1 MTIPSDKPP
10 PVTWKTISR
19 VADEANAAD
28 AADISALSSL
38 SDADLD
44 AQLAAAGFSP
54 DDAGKLVDDALATPA
69 KPAGLVVVPG
79 GVDSP
84 RRPPRPAR
92 WPVFALAAA
101 AVVLS
106 LLFWKRDDV
115 VAFFAP
121 HQEPIGPDREGPP
134 RGPTPMQLEQAR
146 LLRSQALGDCEDE
159 FWPECEDKLD
169 RASKIDPA
177 GETAPDVQAARKALA
192 DVKRAPPAPSGGR
205 LKP

>member
-44 AQLAAAGFSP
+44 AQLAAA
-54 DDAGKLVDDALATPA
+54 
-69 KPAGLVVVPG
+69 
-79 GVDSP
+79 
-84 RRPPRPAR
+84 
-92 WPVFALAAA
+92 
-101 AVVLS
+101 AVVLC